1 MTAVAWLSIAAA
13 TACKEGAWTPMG
25 SAEFVLS
32 EIRVGGSPQVSKRID
47 SDENFG
53 RSVMNGIA
61 TGDSLWLE
69 VADRLTPASAA
80 AQATLSIA
88 LATALPR
95 SPDKVLALLG
105 QKYPVEEVCGIP
117 FLKADS
123 ALVMAYHDG
132 AISALGRVNRASLIS
147 RRNACRAALDQA
159 RDRRLERVN
168 PSYVVKNKPPTP
180 PRRRPRKRAPAPA
193 QRVTPKD
200 TASSD

>member
-1 MTAVAWLSIAAA
+1 
-13 TACKEGAWTPMG
+13 MG

-69 VADRLTPASAA
+69 VADKLTPASAA

-95 SPDKVLALLG
+95 SPDRVLGLLG

-123 ALVMAYHDG
+123 ALVTTYYDD
-132 AISALGRVNRASLIS
+132 AITALERVNQASAIS
-147 RRNACRAALDQA
+147 RRNACRTALDQA
-159 RDRRLERVN
+159 RERRLERIS
-168 PSYVVKNKPPTP
+168 PSYVVKNKPPRTP
-180 PRRRPRKRAPAPA
+180 PSRRPRRKTPAPAPS
-193 QRVTPKD
+193 VTPKD
-200 TASSD
+200 TLSSD